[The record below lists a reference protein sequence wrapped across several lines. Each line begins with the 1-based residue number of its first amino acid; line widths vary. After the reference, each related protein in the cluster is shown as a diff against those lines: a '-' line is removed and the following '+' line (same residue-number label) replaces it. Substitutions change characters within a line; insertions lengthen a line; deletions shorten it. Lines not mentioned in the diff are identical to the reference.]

1 MTKPVAGNHPRHGM
15 LGCGE
20 NYRGKGLVL
29 CSLLGLMLFCGCDK
43 GPVVVP
49 VTGKVTYQGK
59 PLEFGSVTFQPRQ
72 GQPARGEIQPDG
84 TFSLS
89 SYAPGDGAVIGTH
102 KVRIACYT
110 SQKKTDQQPV
120 GEQSLGKLLIPR
132 KYTLFDYSG
141 LTAEVKADGNN
152 SFEFNLTDD

>member
-1 MTKPVAGNHPRHGM
+1 MKNPVADEYPKQG
-15 LGCGE
+15 
-20 NYRGKGLVL
+20 
-29 CSLLGLMLFCGCDK
+29 LLGSGNLCTGRALLLVALLFACGCDQ

-49 VTGKVTYQGK
+49 ITGKVTYNGK
-59 PLEFGSVTFQPRQ
+59 PLEFGSVTFQPSK

-84 TFSLS
+84 TFTLS

-102 KVRIACYT
+102 KVRIACYS
-110 SQKKTDQQPV
+110 SQRKTDQPVV

-141 LTAEVKADGNN
+141 LTAEVKPEDN
-152 SFEFNLTDD
+152 SPFEFNLTDE